1 MAYYI
6 IRFDDI
12 NPNMNWVRFNKLKSI
27 INKYKIKSILGVVPK
42 CEDKEISKFPKYE
55 NYFLDLQKMKLE
67 GDLIAQHG
75 YTHITDSRNKGLFG
89 KEKKSEFAGLDYPTQ
104 YERINK
110 GKKILI
116 EHKLWQPIFMAP
128 HHSFDETT
136 LKVLKK
142 LDFKLITDGFA
153 RYPYELK
160 GIKLI
165 PQLSAM
171 PLPTFLPLI
180 SQLCIHI
187 NYLNNEELR
196 YLINFIEKNNHLFIS
211 PLDALKFEKN
221 NFLFRLEKMIIE
233 FLIRFYR
240 KLKKLNEI

>member
-1 MAYYI
+1 MTYYI

-12 NPNMNWVRFNKLKSI
+12 NPKMNWVRFNKLKSI

-42 CEDKEISKFPKYE
+42 CEDKEISKFPEYE
-55 NYFLDLQKMKLE
+55 NYFIDLQKMKLE
-67 GDLIAQHG
+67 GDFIAQHG
-75 YTHITDSRNKGLFG
+75 YTHIPDSRNKGLFG
-89 KEKKSEFAGLDYPTQ
+89 NEKKSEFAGLDYRTQ
-104 YERINK
+104 YERINN

-116 EHKLWQPIFMAP
+116 ENKLWQPIFMAP
-128 HHSFDETT
+128 HHTFDDTT

-187 NYLNNEELR
+187 NNLNNEELK

-221 NFLFRLEKMIIE
+221 NLLFRLENKIIE

-240 KLKKLNEI
+240 NLKKIHEI